1 MPQQTKEAIAI
12 DLRRWQGVP
21 IAEVRSQ
28 NASFPIE
35 AGDRPFE
42 ERITVLAVP
51 LESFAKLKK
60 SESLAADD
68 IATTKIC
75 DWAKQTKASI
85 EIWTNSSTQ
94 EEILEA
100 MRDFIEINPGQAM
113 IWISPKEKGIYLETR
128 IGIYQVVS
136 VNSKKHLFFR
146 TLCSNH
152 SFENCQK
159 MALGFKKD
167 IVFEDPEAL
176 RATPIPVIVPRDNPI
191 DFFSSIIKMP
201 SVFEA
206 IRKGADIKNN
216 LLSLEQA
223 SKIITKEVY
232 QRIQT
237 ATSFS
242 QQIMLGQFIERQLQ
256 ERSGTRLLNGTCG
269 ILYSS
274 LTAPSLTQIFGHSSI
289 TTAEGGRRKH
299 CGKCGKHGYFTEG
312 ESCSYD
318 QSSKN

>member
-1 MPQQTKEAIAI
+1 MPQQTKETIAI

-21 IAEVRSQ
+21 ISEVRSQ
-28 NASFPIE
+28 NASFSIE
-35 AGDRPFE
+35 AGDKPFE

-60 SESLAADD
+60 SESLASDD

-75 DWAKQTKASI
+75 DWAKQTTASI
-85 EIWTNSSTQ
+85 KIWTSSSTQ

-100 MRDFIEINPGQAM
+100 MRDFVEINPGQAM
-113 IWISPKEKGIYLETR
+113 IWISPKAKGIYLETR
-128 IGIYQVVS
+128 IGIYQVIN
-136 VNSKKHLFFR
+136 VNSKKYLFFR

-167 IVFEDPEAL
+167 IVFKDPESL
-176 RATPIPVIVPRDNPI
+176 RATPIPVIVPGNNPI
-191 DFFSSIIKMP
+191 DYFSSIIKMP

-216 LLSLEQA
+216 LLSLEQD

-242 QQIMLGQFIERQLQ
+242 QQIMLGQFIEKQLQ

-274 LTAPSLTQIFGHSSI
+274 LTVSSLAQIFGHSSI

-312 ESCSYD
+312 ESCSYS
-318 QSSKN
+318 QSSRD